1 MDSMGRIQRVGG
13 IICVC
18 ERATHF
24 AFVAHYVSHRIFN
37 ETNQRAN
44 DAIIHYFCFSFLEK
58 NSVDKK
64 NVFPMSN
71 NKYAFADESITTKF
85 DSH

>member
-1 MDSMGRIQRVGG
+1 MDLMGRIQRVRG

-24 AFVAHYVSHRIFN
+24 AFVAHYVSHQIFN

-44 DAIIHYFCFSFLEK
+44 DAIIHYFCFSFFFFF
-58 NSVDKK
+58 DKK